1 MLTGLFDGIGNVA
14 LYGFAF
20 LSVLTV
26 VVFIHELG
34 HFLVARW
41 CGVRV
46 TTFSIGFG
54 REIWGFHDRQG
65 TRWRLAWIP
74 LGGYVKFMDDEN
86 AASVPSRDAAAALT
100 PEERAGAFHAKPI
113 WKRAAV
119 VAAGPLANFLLAI
132 AVFAVSFMLF
142 GVRSTAPRVDEV
154 IVGSPAAVA
163 GFQPGDVIVS
173 IDGRA
178 IRSFN
183 DVLRTVTTGGGRPLA
198 VVVTRKGQAVDLKVT
213 PQLDEAKDDLGGT
226 QSVWRVGIRQRS
238 TPDQVTEER
247 VGPVTAIG
255 LGIKETTF
263 IITSTLSYLG
273 DVVTLRQRPDQ
284 LGGPVRIADVAGKV
298 AQRSVLDLVYLAAFI
313 SVSVGLVN
321 LFPIPLLDGGHLMF
335 YAIEAVRGRPLSE
348 RSQELSFRI
357 GMAVLL
363 TIMMFSMFNDL
374 PILKKWLTGVG

>member
-1 MLTGLFDGIGNVA
+1 MLTGFFDGLGSVG
-14 LYGFAF
+14 LYSFAF

-54 REIWGFHDRQG
+54 REVWGFNDRYG

-86 AASVPSRDAAAALT
+86 AASVPSREATAALS

-113 WKRAAV
+113 WQRAAV
-119 VAAGPLANFLLAI
+119 VAAGPMANFLLAI
-132 AVFAVSFMLF
+132 TVFAVSFMLF

-154 IVGSPAAVA
+154 IVGSPAAAA

-198 VVVTRKGQAVDLKVT
+198 VVVSRKGQTVDLKVT

-226 QSVWRVGIRQRS
+226 QSVWRVGIKQRS

-255 LGIKETTF
+255 LGIKETSF

-273 DVVTLRQRPDQ
+273 DVVTLRQRADQ

-348 RSQELSFRI
+348 RSQEMSFRI
-357 GMAVLL
+357 GMAVVL

-374 PILKKWLTGVG
+374 PILKRWLTGVG